1 MSLLSPHRQRAMHLY
16 RHALK
21 TCLDWSGN
29 RAQWYV
35 RGRAIRAEFE
45 ANRHLDNRET
55 AERMLTH
62 GEQLLAEWK
71 HPDPIIEP
79 YYVGGTAFSRNP
91 PMPKDIKICMDF
103 GREGYMGQ

>member
-35 RGRAIRAEFE
+35 RVSTVDI
-45 ANRHLDNRET
+45 
-55 AERMLTH
+55 
-62 GEQLLAEWK
+62 LLSSM
-71 HPDPIIEP
+71 H
-79 YYVGGTAFSRNP
+79 SS
-91 PMPKDIKICMDF
+91 C
-103 GREGYMGQ
+103 